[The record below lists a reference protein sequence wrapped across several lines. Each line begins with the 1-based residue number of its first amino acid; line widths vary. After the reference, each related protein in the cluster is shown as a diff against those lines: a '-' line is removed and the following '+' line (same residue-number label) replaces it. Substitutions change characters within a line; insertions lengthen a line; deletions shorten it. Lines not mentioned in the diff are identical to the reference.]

1 MHRLSL
7 LVLAAI
13 ALVAL
18 AIPTAAAAKPT
29 VKTCKTSSQNVIGE
43 QVTATLTASNV
54 NEIQKRWA
62 TCAQAKKAINHLLG
76 LRIEEPKSV
85 AGYYCTP
92 TVHSTS
98 PDDVSYKCVF
108 RGADT
113 PMFVKVTFRV
123 KYDLD

>member
-13 ALVAL
+13 AAVAL
-18 AIPTAAAAKPT
+18 AVPAGATAKPT

-43 QVTATLTASNV
+43 GVTARLTASNV

-62 TCAQAKKAINHLLG
+62 TCGQAKKAINHLLAY
-76 LRIEEPKSV
+76 RVEEPKSV

-98 PDDVSYKCVF
+98 PDDVSYKCLF
-108 RGADT
+108 RAADN
-113 PMFVKVTFRV
+113 PMFVKLTFRV
-123 KYDLD
+123 KFDLD